1 VARELL
7 IFRHGKAVAKNGVD
21 DYQRPITDRGKRG
34 AQRIGVWLWQKDL
47 RPDYIISSPAE
58 RAQVSA
64 QKLCKAM
71 GVDPESIILEKRL
84 YDADIQTLL
93 DLLAVCPTK
102 KQRVLVVGH
111 NPGLVELLLFLLGGK
126 APLPD
131 DGRLLPTA
139 TLARLK
145 MPDNW
150 KKLKFGCA
158 QLKALTRP
166 DDLPKKFPFPAPD
179 GREKRIRPAYY
190 YRQSAVIPYRM
201 KSNKCQVLLIGSS
214 KRNHWVVPKGI
225 HEPGLSAQDSA
236 AREALEEAGVSGHV
250 GEAMI
255 GKYEYSKWGATCKVE
270 VYPMQV
276 DKILP
281 DNQWEEAHRGRR
293 WVTPDEAADL
303 IKEPAMRPMIKSLS
317 RAISRGK

>member
-7 IFRHGKAVAKNGVD
+7 IFRHGKAVAKNGGE
-21 DYQRPITDRGKRG
+21 DYQRSITDRGKRS

-58 RAQVSA
+58 RAQVTA

-71 GVDPESIILEKRL
+71 AIDAGSISYEKRL
-84 YDADIQTLL
+84 YEADIQTLL
-93 DLLAVCPTK
+93 NLLAGCPTK
-102 KQRVLVVGH
+102 KQRILIVGH
-111 NPGLVELLLFLLGGK
+111 NPGLVELLLFLVGGK

-131 DGRLLPTA
+131 DGKLLPTA

-158 QLKALTRP
+158 QLKVLTRP
-166 DDLPKKFPFPAPD
+166 GDLPKKFPFPAPD
-179 GREKRIRPAYY
+179 GKEKRSRPAYY

-201 KSNKCQVLLIGSS
+201 KNNKFQILLIGSS

-225 HEPGLSAQDSA
+225 HEPGLSAQESA
-236 AREALEEAGVSGHV
+236 AREAMEEAGISGHV
-250 GEAMI
+250 SKEMI
-255 GKYEYSKWGATCKVE
+255 GKYEYIKWGATCKVE
-270 VYPMQV
+270 VYAMQV

-281 DNQWEEAHRGRR
+281 DNKWEEAHRGRR
-293 WVTPDEAADL
+293 WVTADEAAEL
-303 IKEPAMRPMIKSLS
+303 IKESALRPMIKSLARS
-317 RAISRGK
+317 VFR